1 MREAR
6 GTEGG
11 DCEMGGTLSMRM
23 ATVCGGGGG
32 LGGAEFAE
40 T

>member
-11 DCEMGGTLSMRM
+11 DREVGGALSMRM
-23 ATVCGGGGG
+23 ARGCGGGGG